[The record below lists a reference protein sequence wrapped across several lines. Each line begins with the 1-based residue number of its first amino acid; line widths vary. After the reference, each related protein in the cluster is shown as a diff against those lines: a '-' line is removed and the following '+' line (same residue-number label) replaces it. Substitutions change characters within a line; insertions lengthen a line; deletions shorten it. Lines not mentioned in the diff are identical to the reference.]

1 MIGGGEYQNFY
12 AQGQLDSMLFV
23 RWAQIACLM
32 PVMQFSAAPWRV
44 LEEKELAQVKE
55 SVALRQKWMSVLREA
70 WMDCVRTGE
79 PILRPMVYCFPQDDC
94 AAYTDQFMIGNTLL
108 VAPIL
113 RKGATARMV
122 YLPKGEWQ
130 FENKR
135 IRSEGMRVQ
144 VTINEHK
151 CPFVFQRIHE
161 DFSSSISN
169 LA

>member
-1 MIGGGEYQNFY
+1 
-12 AQGQLDSMLFV
+12 
-23 RWAQIACLM
+23 
-32 PVMQFSAAPWRV
+32 
-44 LEEKELAQVKE
+44 
-55 SVALRQKWMSVLREA
+55 
-70 WMDCVRTGE
+70 
-79 PILRPMVYCFPQDDC
+79 
-94 AAYTDQFMIGNTLL
+94 MIGNTLL